1 MMSMSTRRTL
11 STKGEI
17 IIELRALRAEM
28 LKAAP
33 VMKARDL
40 GQALYDAFD
49 LAWDLAQ
56 VLIVD
61 ALTALA
67 RVVVQEERARRSG
80 RAKAYARAEERGRG
94 TPEFPDFDAICGE
107 CPRNYAVPGED
118 DPTDTVYVETFDY
131 DYTQLETGFE
141 YLRAHAMAELR
152 NAAALENLFK
162 LCERLKG
169 KSGETPREILAR
181 HSYDPGD

>member
-1 MMSMSTRRTL
+1 MLSMRRTL
-11 STKGEI
+11 STKAEI
-17 IIELRALRAEM
+17 LTELKALRAAM
-28 LKAAP
+28 LRASP

-40 GQALYDAFD
+40 ASALYDAFD
-49 LAWDLAQ
+49 FAWDLSQ
-56 VLIVD
+56 VLISD

-67 RVVVQEERARRSG
+67 RGIVQEERARRAG
-80 RAKAYARAEERGRG
+80 RAKAHARAEEYGRG
-94 TPEFPDFDAICGE
+94 TPEFPDFDEICGL
-107 CPRNYAVPGED
+107 CPRNYAIPGED

-141 YLRAHAMAELR
+141 YLRQHAMTELR